1 VPRVT
6 IDASQISDYDND
18 NDNDNDKDWVRCSAC
33 F

>member
-18 NDNDNDKDWVRCSAC
+18 NDNDKDWVRCSAC